1 MCNRV
6 QMLSIPVKKLSNLC
20 NPSGIPHGRHERH
33 AGFAEL
39 FLLKRRLTQINADNF
54 IFFEYPQTSHVG
66 AYRIRPNASTYP
78 CGCLQAYAIRP
89 YSQLGK
95 MRIFIL
101 FFYPRK
107 SALICVSSRPNVTRA
122 RTRYADYPL
131 STASAFHCSI
141 GML

>member
-33 AGFAEL
+33 TGFAEL

-78 CGCLQAYAIRP
+78 CGCLQGVCDTPLQSIR
-89 YSQLGK
+89 QNAD
-95 MRIFIL
+95 IHFI
-101 FFYPRK
+101 FYPRK